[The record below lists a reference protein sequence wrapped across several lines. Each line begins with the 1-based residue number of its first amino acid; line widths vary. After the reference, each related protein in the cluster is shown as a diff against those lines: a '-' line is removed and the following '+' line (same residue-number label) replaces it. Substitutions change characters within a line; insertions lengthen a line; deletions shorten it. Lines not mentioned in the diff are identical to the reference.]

1 VSRLPGESDAF
12 LAAKEA
18 ASGLRMFTPSPSG
31 TDNKGPGVQPE
42 AFAAC
47 P

>member
-1 VSRLPGESDAF
+1 VSRLPAESDAL
-12 LAAKEA
+12 LAATEA

-31 TDNKGPGVQPE
+31 TDNKGLGDQPE